1 MRQKRL
7 LPTISIKYRKSL
19 SYCASPFLSNKDVL
33 SKKKYFRSKIQ
44 FLVDVGAEYLKLFF
58 DQVNL
63 FLALPVFKNSAQ
75 SIFLLITH

>member
-1 MRQKRL
+1 MSTYISGVVELRKQGYQK
-7 LPTISIKYRKSL
+7 
-19 SYCASPFLSNKDVL
+19 
-33 SKKKYFRSKIQ
+33 

-75 SIFLLITH
+75 SIFLLITHWLFYPEI

>member
-1 MRQKRL
+1 MVGCMRQKRL

-44 FLVDVGAEYLKLFF
+44 FLVVVGVINVATSESEPSL
-58 DQVNL
+58 
-63 FLALPVFKNSAQ
+63 S
-75 SIFLLITH
+75 SLIGC